1 MSKILKV
8 EIDLSSYIE
17 LDGESLKKTEV
28 SSQWSESTNE
38 EEAKKLVDCFPNFIY
53 AKYLWSI

>member
-1 MSKILKV
+1 LSKILKV

-17 LDGESLKKTEV
+17 LDGESEKKTEV
-28 SSQWSESTNE
+28 SSQWSNSTNE

-53 AKYLWSI
+53 AKYV